1 MDTVSLLAGMSVE
14 VLEAALAKARERE
27 VEAAKEKWPKC
38 ACGERITQ
46 VCYPETTFI
55 YRRLREYGGRAI
67 INCDSREEDS
77 NCPPGDGF
85 DDTLTMWGCC
95 DRDECQSRAWALIPD
110 NRNVEWG

>member
-1 MDTVSLLAGMSVE
+1 MNIESLANLSVE

-27 VEAAKEKWPKC
+27 VEAIAALWPKC

-85 DDTLTMWGCC
+85 DDTMTMWGCC
-95 DRDECQSRAWALIPD
+95 DREPCLSRAWALIPD